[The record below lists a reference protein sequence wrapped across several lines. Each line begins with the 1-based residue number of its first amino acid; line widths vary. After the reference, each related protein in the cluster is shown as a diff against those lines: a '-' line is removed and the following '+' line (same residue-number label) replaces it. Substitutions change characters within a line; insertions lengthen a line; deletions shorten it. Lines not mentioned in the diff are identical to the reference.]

1 MDPHKAS
8 DWFSLSM
15 LVWLIGG
22 GWIFRPTEYRSLCD
36 GSQQRPIVPG
46 VGGRGGLAWHD
57 VFRKP
62 LMCFYSNWLCILPS
76 QITHEARLQKT
87 INSSMLISKS
97 RARLHQPGC
106 FFLPNY
112 CAIKPMTALNPVRAS
127 FYELPHTFLQHGKQT
142 VNTRNVLHFN
152 GWLRHS

>member
-1 MDPHKAS
+1 MVDGYFVLQNTAHCVMGVNRDP
-8 DWFSLSM
+8 
-15 LVWLIGG
+15 
-22 GWIFRPTEYRSLCD
+22 LCL
-36 GSQQRPIVPG
+36 G
-46 VGGRGGLAWHD
+46 GGLARHD

-62 LMCFYSNWLCILPS
+62 LLCFYSNWLCILPS

-87 INSSMLISKS
+87 INSSMLISRS

-112 CAIKPMTALNPVRAS
+112 CAIKPMTAPNPARAS
-127 FYELPHTFLQHGKQT
+127 FYEPPHTFLQHGKQT

-152 GWLRHS
+152 G